1 MHFENDIR
9 SRAEQLVL
17 AALLADNG
25 CLRHL
30 AGLLPVHFS
39 HDTHGQ
45 LFRAITTLI
54 AADKPASPES
64 VASLLQRERK
74 LRRLGVYPYLLALVK
89 LPARPANVG
98 YYALTLRNGINDR

>member
-30 AGLLPVHFS
+30 PGLLPVHFS

-54 AADKPASPES
+54 AAAEVATPES
-64 VASLLQRERK
+64 VASLLRQQRK
-74 LRRLGVYPYLLALVK
+74 LRNLGAYPYLLALMK

-98 YYALTLRNGINDR
+98 YYALTLRTGINDR